1 MNRDHQSK
9 SKVDESSSKSNYV
22 LGREEGFEEGSSSS
36 HSHVNNLQE
45 QQRLMMLRS
54 QGMPRPPAFNQH
66 VNHMYNLEEHQRL
79 MLHYHRMPRT
89 DPSSSSINTVKARV
103 YPPGSRQEA

>member
-1 MNRDHQSK
+1 MEKMTRDDGE

-36 HSHVNNLQE
+36 HSHVNNNLQE

-66 VNHMYNLEEHQRL
+66 
-79 MLHYHRMPRT
+79 
-89 DPSSSSINTVKARV
+89 ARV

>member
-1 MNRDHQSK
+1 MEKMTRDDGESE
-9 SKVDESSSKSNYV
+9 VDESSSKSNYV
-22 LGREEGFEEGSSSS
+22 LGREEGSSSS
-36 HSHVNNLQE
+36 HSHVNNNLQE

-66 VNHMYNLEEHQRL
+66 
-79 MLHYHRMPRT
+79 
-89 DPSSSSINTVKARV
+89 ARV